1 LADSE
6 RTRRERG
13 GGSPL
18 GAKVPEFRPD
28 HLIRLKKIDAI
39 DANVRLLIRYGFLA
53 IVAFFAYRAVNILAG
68 QHTFADLGVKIFA
81 DVRIGNAI
89 GYAVGGG
96 GIAYGARQR
105 KLRGDTIQK
114 MGKRIKELET
124 AVDPNRSSS
133 GLTERGHTRPEDEL

>member
-1 LADSE
+1 M
-6 RTRRERG
+6 RRERG
-13 GGSPL
+13 GGGVPPRPRI
-18 GAKVPEFRPD
+18 PEFRPD

-39 DANVRLLIRYGFLA
+39 DANLRLIIRYGFLA
-53 IVAFFAYRAVNILAG
+53 LVAFFAYRAIDVLAG
-68 QHTFADLGVKIFA
+68 KHTLADLGVKILA
-81 DVRIGNAI
+81 DVKIGNAVS
-89 GYAVGGG
+89 YAVGGG

-124 AVDPNRSSS
+124 AVDPGRSSS